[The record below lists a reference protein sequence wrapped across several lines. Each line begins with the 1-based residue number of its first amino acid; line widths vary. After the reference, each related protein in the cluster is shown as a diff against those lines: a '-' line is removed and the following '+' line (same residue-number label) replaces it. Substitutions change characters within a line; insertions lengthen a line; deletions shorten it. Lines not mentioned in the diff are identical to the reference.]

1 MAKHYTRAWRS
12 HALATRN
19 AILLPLFARSFPF
32 PWRSPAP
39 ERRLNGV
46 RAIAH
51 QRQPGNDMNLFLN
64 RSLAGPQAP
73 AVSITRDVIRIVITA
88 VLAGTAFAL
97 LLALTVLSL
106 TVIAPP
112 AQASGAPTLASSEP
126 VEGRSTEMEA
136 PAKQDAGSVQLAAQA
151 VSASAPVSLPQQLTL
166 QADARSRSATSSPAL
181 LYVLLAIGAGLLAL
195 FVYSL
200 AKRKS

>member
-1 MAKHYTRAWRS
+1 
-12 HALATRN
+12 
-19 AILLPLFARSFPF
+19 
-32 PWRSPAP
+32 
-39 ERRLNGV
+39 
-46 RAIAH
+46 
-51 QRQPGNDMNLFLN
+51 MNLFLN
-64 RSLAGPQAP
+64 RSLAGTQAP

-126 VEGRSTEMEA
+126 GEGRSTEMEA
-136 PAKQDAGSVQLAAQA
+136 PGKQDAGSVQLAAQA

-166 QADARSRSATSSPAL
+166 QADARPRSATSSPVL
-181 LYVLLAIGAGLLAL
+181 LYVLLALGAGLLAL
-195 FVYSL
+195 FVYLL

>member
-1 MAKHYTRAWRS
+1 MT
-12 HALATRN
+12 
-19 AILLPLFARSFPF
+19 F
-32 PWRSPAP
+32 
-39 ERRLNGV
+39 V
-46 RAIAH
+46 QVAH
-51 QRQPGNDMNLFLN
+51 QQQPGNDMNLFPN

-73 AVSITRDVIRIVITA
+73 AVSMARDVIRIVITA

-126 VEGRSTEMEA
+126 IQGRGTEMEA
-136 PAKQDAGSVQLAAQA
+136 PGQQDAGPVHLAAQA
-151 VSASAPVSLPQQLTL
+151 ASAPAAAPVSLPQQSTHEAVYDSLPK
-166 QADARSRSATSSPAL
+166 SGTSSPTL
-181 LYVLLAIGAGLLAL
+181 LYLLLALGAGFLGL

-200 AKRKS
+200 ARRKS

>member
-1 MAKHYTRAWRS
+1 
-12 HALATRN
+12 
-19 AILLPLFARSFPF
+19 
-32 PWRSPAP
+32 
-39 ERRLNGV
+39 
-46 RAIAH
+46 
-51 QRQPGNDMNLFLN
+51 MNLFLN

-126 VEGRSTEMEA
+126 GEGRSTEMEA
-136 PAKQDAGSVQLAAQA
+136 PGKQDAGSVQLAAQA

-166 QADARSRSATSSPAL
+166 QADSRPQSATSSPAL
-181 LYVLLAIGAGLLAL
+181 LYVLLALGAGLLAL

>member
-1 MAKHYTRAWRS
+1 
-12 HALATRN
+12 
-19 AILLPLFARSFPF
+19 
-32 PWRSPAP
+32 
-39 ERRLNGV
+39 
-46 RAIAH
+46 
-51 QRQPGNDMNLFLN
+51 MNLFLN

-126 VEGRSTEMEA
+126 GEGRSTEMEA
-136 PAKQDAGSVQLAAQA
+136 PGKQDAGSVQLAAQA

-166 QADARSRSATSSPAL
+166 QADSRPQSATSSPAL
-181 LYVLLAIGAGLLAL
+181 LYVLLALGAGFLGL
-195 FVYSL
+195 FVYALS
-200 AKRKS
+200 KRKS

>member
-1 MAKHYTRAWRS
+1 
-12 HALATRN
+12 
-19 AILLPLFARSFPF
+19 
-32 PWRSPAP
+32 
-39 ERRLNGV
+39 
-46 RAIAH
+46 
-51 QRQPGNDMNLFLN
+51 MNLFPN

-73 AVSITRDVIRIVITA
+73 AVSMARDVIRIVITA

-126 VEGRSTEMEA
+126 VEGRRTEMEA
-136 PAKQDAGSVQLAAQA
+136 PGKQDAGSVQLAAQA
-151 VSASAPVSLPQQLTL
+151 VSASAAAPVSLPQQSTHE
-166 QADARSRSATSSPAL
+166 ADSRPKSGTSSPAL
-181 LYVLLAIGAGLLAL
+181 LYLLLVLGAGFLGL